1 VESSAAILILAVAMA
16 VVAGV
21 SIALTIN
28 DRSAS
33 ARSRRQAETQRNLN
47 AASVQ
52 LLRMLH
58 DLDILLDDLK
68 RRIVPERRLDRD
80 RDDG

>member
-1 VESSAAILILAVAMA
+1 MGSSAAIVILAAAMA
-16 VVAGV
+16 AVAGV
-21 SIALTIN
+21 GIAITII

-68 RRIVPERRLDRD
+68 RRILSERRLDRD